1 MSDCTSIFVEI
12 LNTKEEKQ
20 LYNLLKKNIME
31 FKEQIKQLGDKVVKM
46 KDQIQTEEATKS
58 AFIMPFIQCL
68 GYDVFNPME
77 VVPEFITDYG
87 AKNIEKVDYAILKEE
102 KPVMIIECKNHSEN
116 LDKHYTQIHKYFHL
130 TNARFALLTNGV
142 QYNFFTDL
150 DLSNKMDEKPFFS
163 FDITNPKE
171 QQIKELSKFH
181 KSGFDINTILTS
193 ASELKYTN
201 AIKMVLSN
209 EIAKPSPE
217 FVKFFVSRVYEG
229 KATEKV
235 MTQFT
240 ELVKRTLDQTFNDIV
255 SDRLMNAINQTKPAK
270 EESQTESQ
278 SNETSES
285 KVLTTEDEL
294 NGFYIVKSI
303 LRTKIDSSRIFYRDS
318 QTYFSII
325 LDDNNRKP
333 ICRLWLNSM
342 SKKYLGIFDAEKKET
357 KVEIESLDDIYKYT
371 NELLSTLDNYEN
383 DK

>member
-1 MSDCTSIFVEI
+1 
-12 LNTKEEKQ
+12 
-20 LYNLLKKNIME
+20 ME

-270 EESQTESQ
+270 EENQTESQ
-278 SNETSES
+278 STETSES

>member
-1 MSDCTSIFVEI
+1 
-12 LNTKEEKQ
+12 
-20 LYNLLKKNIME
+20 ME

>member
-1 MSDCTSIFVEI
+1 
-12 LNTKEEKQ
+12 
-20 LYNLLKKNIME
+20 ME

-270 EESQTESQ
+270 EENQTESQ